1 VIIVL
6 GTGAGAD
13 VGKGDKVGCNGGGEH
28 LWGKASPPDKVVGS
42 GTHQKEGSTARWQWR
57 LWEAAFRRWLGF
69 GHQRQQRWGPTS
81 RGKGGVSEAH
91 GKLGPGCTEKG
102 FTEQGKVVAFPRDLD
117 VAVASRR
124 SYSDKRQDGKGKV
137 PHRLLVGEEG

>member
-1 VIIVL
+1 V
-6 GTGAGAD
+6 AAD

-42 GTHQKEGSTARWQWR
+42 GTHQKEGSTARRHWR
-57 LWEAAFRRWLGF
+57 LQEAAFRCWRAF
-69 GHQRQQRWGPTS
+69 GHRWRQRWGPTS
-81 RGKGGVSEAH
+81 WGKGGVSEAH
-91 GKLGPGCTEKG
+91 GKLDPGCMEKG
-102 FTEQGKVVAFPRDLD
+102 FTEEGKVAAFPRDLN

-124 SYSDKRQDGKGKV
+124 SYLDKRQDGKGKV